1 MGKKEDS
8 IISRRLKSSYLTTIV
23 SITLV
28 LFAVGLVAL
37 LMLHARKLSDYVKEN
52 ISFTVIINKNV
63 KSADIIEIQK
73 KLDANPYVKSTEFIT
88 EDKAAQMFQKDLGED
103 FVKTLGYNPL
113 NNSIEVHLKAE
124 FANADIFSKIEKD
137 LLKNENVKEVYYQK
151 SLVNLVNDNIKK
163 ISLVILSFCLLLL
176 LIAIA
181 LINNTIR
188 LSVYSKRF
196 LIKTM
201 QLIGATESFIRWPFL
216 RSSLIYGLISSFLSI
231 LMLLV
236 VVFISRKQIPDIVSL
251 QNIDM
256 FLILFGSVIIT
267 GIIIS
272 VLSTY
277 LAVHK
282 FLKSKVDTLYY

>member
-1 MGKKEDS
+1 MGKKEDK
-8 IISRRLKSSYLTTIV
+8 IIRRRLQSSYLTTIV

-28 LFAVGLVAL
+28 LFSIGLVGML
-37 LMLHARKLSDYVKEN
+37 LLHAKKLSDYVKEN

-63 KSADIIEIQK
+63 KAADIVEIQK
-73 KLDANPYVKSTEFIT
+73 KLDANPYVKSTEFID
-88 EDKAAQMFQKDLGED
+88 EDKAALLFQKEVGED

-124 FANADIFSKIEKD
+124 FASPEIFSKIEKD
-137 LLKNENVKEVYYQK
+137 LSKNENIKEVYYQK
-151 SLVNLVNDNIKK
+151 SLVSLVNDNIKK
-163 ISLVILSFCLLLL
+163 ISIIILGFCILLL

-196 LIKTM
+196 IIKTM
-201 QLIGATESFIRWPFL
+201 QLIGATEGFIRKPFL
-216 RSSLIYGLISSFLSI
+216 KVSIIYGVISALLSI
-231 LMLLV
+231 IMLSGVLFV
-236 VVFISRKQIPDIVSL
+236 SRKQIPDIVSL

-256 FLILFGSVIIT
+256 FLILFVLVIIT
-267 GIIIS
+267 GLIIS
-272 VLSTY
+272 VCSTY

-282 FLKSKVDTLYY
+282 YLRSKTETLYY

>member
-1 MGKKEDS
+1 MGKKEDN
-8 IISRRLKSSYLTTIV
+8 IIRRRLKSSYLTTIV

-28 LFAVGLVAL
+28 LFSLGLVGM
-37 LMLHARKLSDYVKEN
+37 LMLHAKKLSDYVKEN

-63 KSADIIEIQK
+63 KAADIVEIQK
-73 KLDANPYVKSTEFIT
+73 KLDADPYVKSTEYIT
-88 EDKAAQMFQKDLGED
+88 EDKAATLFQKEVGED

-124 FANADIFSKIEKD
+124 FASPEIFSKIEKD
-137 LLKNENVKEVYYQK
+137 LSKNENIKEVYYQK

-163 ISLVILSFCLLLL
+163 ISIIILGFCILLLF
-176 LIAIA
+176 IAIA

-201 QLIGATESFIRWPFL
+201 QLIGATEAFIRMPFL
-216 RSSLIYGLISSFLSI
+216 RGSIIYGVISAFLSI
-231 LMLLV
+231 IMLTGVLL
-236 VVFISRKQIPDIVSL
+236 FSRREIPDIVSL

-256 FLILFGSVIIT
+256 FLILFGSVILV
-267 GIIIS
+267 GLIIS
-272 VLSTY
+272 VFSTY
-277 LAVHK
+277 FAVRK
-282 FLKSKVDTLYY
+282 FLRSKTDTLYY

>member
-1 MGKKEDS
+1 MSKKEDS

-28 LFAVGLVAL
+28 LFSIGLVGL
-37 LMLHARKLSDYVKEN
+37 LMLHAKKLSDYVKEN
-52 ISFTVIINKNV
+52 ISFTVIINKEV

-88 EDKAAQMFQKDLGED
+88 EDKAAQTFQKEMGED

-124 FANADIFSKIEKD
+124 FANAETFSKIEKE
-137 LLKNENVKEVYYQK
+137 LLKDENIKEVYYQK
-151 SLVNLVNDNIKK
+151 SLVNLVNENLKK
-163 ISLVILSFCLLLL
+163 ISFVILCFCFLLMI
-176 LIAIA
+176 IAIA

-196 LIKTM
+196 MIKTM
-201 QLIGATESFIRWPFL
+201 QLIGATEGFIRKPFL
-216 RSSLIYGLISSFLSI
+216 KNSIIYGSVSAFLSI
-231 LMLLV
+231 IMLTGV
-236 VVFISRKQIPDIVSL
+236 IIVSRREIPDIVGL
-251 QNIDM
+251 QNLDM
-256 FLILFGSVIIT
+256 FLILFGSVIII
-267 GIIIS
+267 GLIIS
-272 VLSTY
+272 VFSTY

>member
-1 MGKKEDS
+1 MSKKEDS

-28 LFAVGLVAL
+28 LFSIGLVGL
-37 LMLHARKLSDYVKEN
+37 LMLHAKKLSDYVKEN
-52 ISFTVIINKNV
+52 ISFTVIINKEV

-88 EDKAAQMFQKDLGED
+88 EDKAAQTFQKEMGED

-124 FANADIFSKIEKD
+124 FANAETFSKIEKE
-137 LLKNENVKEVYYQK
+137 LLKDENIKEVYYQK
-151 SLVNLVNDNIKK
+151 SLVNLVNENLKK
-163 ISLVILSFCLLLL
+163 ISFVILCFCFLLMI
-176 LIAIA
+176 IAIA

-196 LIKTM
+196 MIKTM
-201 QLIGATESFIRWPFL
+201 QLIGATEGFIRKPFL
-216 RSSLIYGLISSFLSI
+216 KSSLIYGSVSAFLSI
-231 LMLLV
+231 MMLTGV
-236 VVFISRKQIPDIVSL
+236 IIVSRREIPDIVSL
-251 QNIDM
+251 QNLDM
-256 FLILFGSVIIT
+256 FMILFGSVIII
-267 GIIIS
+267 GLIIS
-272 VLSTY
+272 VFSTY